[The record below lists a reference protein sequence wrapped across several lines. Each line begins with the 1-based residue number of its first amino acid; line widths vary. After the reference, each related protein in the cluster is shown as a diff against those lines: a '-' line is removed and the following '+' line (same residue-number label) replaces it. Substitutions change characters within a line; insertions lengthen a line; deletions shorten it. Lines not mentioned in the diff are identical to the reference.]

1 MFLRLE
7 VFLNRFSLTVLPVLF
22 AAFAIAPAASA
33 QSAAN
38 ISVASGNGQLICP
51 FCPSLTASFPYQ
63 FDGMYVK
70 VTDANG
76 NPVANA
82 PVTWNI
88 TSGQGQL
95 ASNIGQSD
103 TTYTNSAG
111 ITSELFQ
118 PFTPQTGTIQNP
130 YIQSTITASIASGTA
145 VTFYET
151 LVTPNVTSSLNSGSP
166 VQVYV
171 QTNCTGCISPGD
183 TLTGNAGSTSSTR
196 FVVQAFVQGAA
207 TPVVPNVAV
216 RLIPNQTS
224 PTISCATGPGA
235 DPGSVLTDS
244 TGTATC
250 TPVIGPTTGTGT
262 FYIGVGGVSSV
273 GYNVGGAAQSYF
285 QSGNY
290 VLKVLPGVATSISI
304 VSGNNQSANPG
315 AALTIPL
322 VAQINDPNGNPLA
335 GQGVTWTV
343 SPAGAATLSSTSSSS
358 NSSGQAQTNVT
369 LASTA
374 AGQVT
379 VKVALSSNPAVSA
392 TFNVSANVQ
401 VTGLS
406 FISTNSSTLLVN
418 SSTPITVQLTA
429 GNGQSSSGIPVNF
442 TLSGPATLSTTSAVT
457 NSSGQATV
465 AVISGAAT
473 GAVTVTATS
482 GSQSA
487 TYVLTVIPT
496 GPTITTSS
504 FYNGADFQAG
514 SISPCGVASIIAPG
528 IAPALSGVAT
538 SNFIGGLPYT
548 LAGVQVLF
556 NGAPSPIYNVAN
568 VNGQQQVTF
577 QVPCNVTPGSVPVT
591 VNVGGGTAN
600 VNVTVK
606 PASPGLFITG
616 TGSSAIPVL
625 LRPDGSF
632 VSASNPAH
640 RGEQLI
646 AYVTGLGPMTPS
658 VGTNSLPAPGSNPT
672 VQGTVIVG
680 IDGNGAPFVGAAAS
694 PDILGVETVTF
705 VVPSTIPA
713 GTATFSIGMLYP
725 SSGSTVYYSGLG
737 MFPVQ

>member
-1 MFLRLE
+1 M
-7 VFLNRFSLTVLPVLF
+7 NRFYLALGSAVF
-22 AAFAIAPAASA
+22 AALTIAPVASA
-33 QSAAN
+33 QTAAN
-38 ISVASGNGQLICP
+38 ITVASGNGQIICP
-51 FCPSLTASFPYQ
+51 FCPSLTGTIPYA

-82 PVTWNI
+82 SVTWNV
-88 TSGQGQL
+88 TSGQGTL
-95 ASNIGQSD
+95 SSNGQQSD
-103 TTYTNSAG
+103 TTYTNSLG
-111 ITSELFQ
+111 IATESFFEFTQQTSTVGL
-118 PFTPQTGTIQNP
+118 P
-130 YIQSTITASIASGTA
+130 YLQSTITAGIGNGNA

-151 LVTPNVTSSLNSGSP
+151 LVSPNTTNQGNSGSP
-166 VQVYV
+166 VQISVL
-171 QTNCTGCISPGD
+171 TTCPGCISPGD
-183 TLTGNAGSTSSTR
+183 TLTGNAGSTSSTP
-196 FVVQAFVQGAA
+196 FVVQVYAPGSAN
-207 TPVVPNVAV
+207 PVVPNVAV
-216 RLIPNQTS
+216 RLVPNQSS
-224 PTISCATGPGA
+224 PSISCATGPGA

-262 FYIGVGGVSSV
+262 FYIGVGGVASV
-273 GYNVGGAAQSYF
+273 GYNVGGAPQSFF

-290 VLKVLPGVATSISI
+290 VLKVLPGVASTIAI
-304 VSGNNQSANPG
+304 VSGNNQAANPG
-315 AALTIPL
+315 AALTTALI
-322 VAQINDPNGNPLA
+322 AQINDAAGNPLA

-343 SPAGAATLSSTSSSS
+343 SPSGAATLSNTTTSS
-358 NSSGQAQTNVT
+358 NSSGQVQTNVT

-379 VKVALSSNPAVSA
+379 VKAALASNPAVSA
-392 TFNVSANVQ
+392 TFNITANVQ
-401 VTGLS
+401 ITGLS
-406 FISTNSSTLLVN
+406 FLSTNSPTVLVN

-429 GNGQSSSGIPVNF
+429 GNGQTSSGIPVNF
-442 TLSGPATLSTTSAVT
+442 TISGPATLSSTSATT

-473 GAVTVTATS
+473 GAATITATA
-482 GSQSA
+482 GGQTA

-496 GPTITTSS
+496 GPSVTSSS
-504 FYNGADFQAG
+504 FYNGADFQQG
-514 SISPCGVASIIAPG
+514 SISPCGIATIIAPG

-538 SNFIGGLPYT
+538 SEFVGGLPYS

-568 VNGQQQVTF
+568 VSGQQQVTF
-577 QVPCNVTPGSVPVT
+577 QVPCNVTPGSVPVS

-600 VNVTVK
+600 VTVTVK
-606 PASPGLFITG
+606 PASPGLFM
-616 TGSSAIPVL
+616 TGSGSTAVPVL
-625 LRPDGSF
+625 ERPDGSF

-646 AYVTGLGPMTPS
+646 AFVTGIGPTAPS
-658 VGTNSLPAPGSNPT
+658 VGTNALPAPGSNPT

-680 IDGNGAPFVGAAAS
+680 IDGNGAPFVGAAVS
-694 PDILGVETVTF
+694 PDIVGVETVTF